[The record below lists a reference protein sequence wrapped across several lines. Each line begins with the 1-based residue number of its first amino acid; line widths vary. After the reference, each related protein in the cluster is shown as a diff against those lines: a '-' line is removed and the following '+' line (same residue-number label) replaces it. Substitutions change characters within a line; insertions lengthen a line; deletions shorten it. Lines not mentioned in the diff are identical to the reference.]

1 MPTQQAGNK
10 KMQQINELQRVE
22 QDKQRFNTICESIGF
37 NNAVDGEFNTIE
49 KDFKKIQFCR
59 ALIMQ
64 MQKPSRAEIQAGQQI
79 KQLKAGH
86 KIRLGGF

>member
-1 MPTQQAGNK
+1 MK
-10 KMQQINELQRVE
+10 QINELQRVE
-22 QDKQRFNTICESIGF
+22 QDKKRFTAICENIGF
-37 NNAVDGEFNTIE
+37 NNAVNGEFNTIE

-64 MQKPSRAEIQAGQQI
+64 QQKPSQAESQAEQ
-79 KQLKAGH
+79 QLKRLQAGH

>member
-1 MPTQQAGNK
+1 MI
-10 KMQQINELQRVE
+10 QINELQRVE
-22 QDKQRFNTICESIGF
+22 QDKQRFNTICENIGF

-64 MQKPSRAEIQAGQQI
+64 RQKPSQAEKQAEQYI
-79 KQLKAGH
+79 NKLKAGH
-86 KIRLGGF
+86 KVTLRGVY